1 MTHRTGTNPNTD
13 KKVFHA
19 TGATTKK
26 INVSP
31 KAMRG
36 GIRLWLWKFTQ

>member
-1 MTHRTGTNPNTD
+1 MQHRTKTNPKTD

-31 KAMRG
+31 KPMRG
-36 GIRLWLWKFTQ
+36 GIRL

>member
-1 MTHRTGTNPNTD
+1 MTHRKRTNRSTD

-36 GIRLWLWKFTQ
+36 GIRL

>member
-1 MTHRTGTNPNTD
+1 MTHRTITNPNTD
-13 KKVFHA
+13 RKVFHA

-31 KAMRG
+31 KCMRG
-36 GIRLWLWKFTQ
+36 GIRL